1 MRHFNKSKT
10 IPATL
15 QKAPIPTSASQVD
28 PAIYKASDV
37 KEQLLKDQAYKCA
50 YCEKKVEGAYDDVEH
65 YRPKNQYHWLG
76 HDWKNLLFACTI
88 CNRSYKKT
96 NFPLAD
102 ETKRSIDTHDISKEE
117 PLIINPSTESPSNYI
132 VYNQHIM
139 QPRIINGQESLK
151 GKYTIELFKLN
162 DRKVIV
168 EERRAL
174 YESFN
179 STVEKRYIAEQLLLK
194 TGLPDEVYAYA
205 QQLITSCNSDIIRMQ
220 SPETPYS
227 GMLLSNHP

>member
-50 YCEKKVEGAYDDVEH
+50 YCDVEH

-139 QPRIINGQESLK
+139 QPRIINGKESLK

-162 DRKVIV
+162 DRNVIV

-174 YESFN
+174 YESYN
-179 STVEKRYIAEQLLLK
+179 SAIEKKHIAEQLLLK

-205 QQLITSCNSDIIRMQ
+205 QQLIASCNSDIIRMQ

-227 GMLLSNHP
+227 GMLII

>member
-76 HDWKNLLFACTI
+76 L
-88 CNRSYKKT
+88 
-96 NFPLAD
+96 
-102 ETKRSIDTHDISKEE
+102 
-117 PLIINPSTESPSNYI
+117 

-139 QPRIINGQESLK
+139 QPRIINGKESLK

-162 DRKVIV
+162 DRNVIV

-174 YESFN
+174 YESYN
-179 STVEKRYIAEQLLLK
+179 SAIGKKHIAEQLLLK

-205 QQLITSCNSDIIRMQ
+205 QQLIASCNSDIIRMQ

-227 GMLLSNHP
+227 GMLII

>member
-65 YRPKNQYHWLG
+65 YRPKNH
-76 HDWKNLLFACTI
+76 
-88 CNRSYKKT
+88 
-96 NFPLAD
+96 
-102 ETKRSIDTHDISKEE
+102 DTHDISKEE

-139 QPRIINGQESLK
+139 QPRIINGKESLK

-179 STVEKRYIAEQLLLK
+179 STVKKRHIAEQLLLK
-194 TGLPDEVYAYA
+194 TGLPEEVYDYA
-205 QQLITSCNSDIIRMQ
+205 QQLIASCDSDIIRMQ
-220 SPETPYS
+220 APETPYS

>member
-132 VYNQHIM
+132 VYNQ
-139 QPRIINGQESLK
+139 
-151 GKYTIELFKLN
+151 LN
-162 DRKVIV
+162 DRNVIV

-174 YESFN
+174 YESYN
-179 STVEKRYIAEQLLLK
+179 SAIEKKHIAEQLLLK

-205 QQLITSCNSDIIRMQ
+205 QQLIASCNSDITRMQ

-227 GMLLSNHP
+227 GMLII

>member
-88 CNRSYKKT
+88 CNKSYKKT

-132 VYNQHIM
+132 VYNQ
-139 QPRIINGQESLK
+139 
-151 GKYTIELFKLN
+151 LN
-162 DRKVIV
+162 DRNVIV

-174 YESFN
+174 YESYN
-179 STVEKRYIAEQLLLK
+179 SAIGKKHIAEQLLLK

-205 QQLITSCNSDIIRMQ
+205 QQLIASCNSDITRMQ

-227 GMLLSNHP
+227 GMLII

>member
-139 QPRIINGQESLK
+139 QPRIINGKESLK

-162 DRKVIV
+162 DRNVIV

-174 YESFN
+174 YESYN
-179 STVEKRYIAEQLLLK
+179 SAIEKKHIAEQLLLK

-205 QQLITSCNSDIIRMQ
+205 QQLIASCNSDIIRMQ

-227 GMLLSNHP
+227 GMLII

>member
-132 VYNQHIM
+132 VYNQ
-139 QPRIINGQESLK
+139 
-151 GKYTIELFKLN
+151 LN
-162 DRKVIV
+162 DRNVIV

-174 YESFN
+174 YESYN
-179 STVEKRYIAEQLLLK
+179 SAIGKKHIAEQLLLK

-205 QQLITSCNSDIIRMQ
+205 QQLIASCNSDIIRMQ

-227 GMLLSNHP
+227 GMLII

>member
-102 ETKRSIDTHDISKEE
+102 ETKRSIDTHDIS
-117 PLIINPSTESPSNYI
+117 TESPSNYI

-162 DRKVIV
+162 DRNVIV

-174 YESFN
+174 YESYN
-179 STVEKRYIAEQLLLK
+179 SAIGKKHIAEQLLLK

-205 QQLITSCNSDIIRMQ
+205 QQLIASCNSDITRMQ

-227 GMLLSNHP
+227 GMLII

>member
-132 VYNQHIM
+132 VYNQ
-139 QPRIINGQESLK
+139 
-151 GKYTIELFKLN
+151 LN
-162 DRKVIV
+162 DRNVIV

-174 YESFN
+174 YESYN
-179 STVEKRYIAEQLLLK
+179 SAIGKKHIAEQLLLK

-205 QQLITSCNSDIIRMQ
+205 QQLIASCNSDITRMQ

-227 GMLLSNHP
+227 GMLII

>member
-1 MRHFNKSKT
+1 MPKSST
-10 IPATL
+10 
-15 QKAPIPTSASQVD
+15 
-28 PAIYKASDV
+28 
-37 KEQLLKDQAYKCA
+37 
-50 YCEKKVEGAYDDVEH
+50 VEH

-139 QPRIINGQESLK
+139 QPRIINGKESLK

-162 DRKVIV
+162 DRNVIV

-174 YESFN
+174 YESYN
-179 STVEKRYIAEQLLLK
+179 SAIGKKHIAEQLLLK

-205 QQLITSCNSDIIRMQ
+205 QQLIASCNSDITRMQ

-227 GMLLSNHP
+227 GMLII